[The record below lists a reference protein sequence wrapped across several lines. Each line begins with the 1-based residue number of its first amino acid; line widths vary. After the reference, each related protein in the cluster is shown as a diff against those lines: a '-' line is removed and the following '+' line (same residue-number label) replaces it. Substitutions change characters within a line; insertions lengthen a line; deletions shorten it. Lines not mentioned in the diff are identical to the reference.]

1 MALVVKNLP
10 AHPVEVRD
18 VCLIP
23 GLEGSPG
30 GGHSYPFQYSCLENP
45 VDRGA
50 WWATVHR
57 VTKSW
62 TQLQQLSTHSIP
74 VYKLIGHFFL
84 SLCIFLS
91 IFLLLCSFSSW
102 FWWWCVCVCV
112 RRTRKGKEWKQ
123 RRCRLW
129 HVWSKYFLRCVCVCF
144 NILFMVYIL
153 YALESLILM

>member
-1 MALVVKNLP
+1 MVKNLP
-10 AHPVEVRD
+10 AHLVEVRD

-23 GLEGSPG
+23 GSGRSPG
-30 GGHSYPFQYSCLENP
+30 GGHSYPLQYSCLENP

-74 VYKLIGHFFL
+74 VYKLTGHFFL

-91 IFLLLCSFSSW
+91 IFLLLCF
-102 FWWWCVCVCV
+102 F
-112 RRTRKGKEWKQ
+112 
-123 RRCRLW
+123 
-129 HVWSKYFLRCVCVCF
+129 FF
-144 NILFMVYIL
+144 
-153 YALESLILM
+153 LILMMVCMFVCGKDKERERMKTEEMSTLACVEQIFPALCGCLL